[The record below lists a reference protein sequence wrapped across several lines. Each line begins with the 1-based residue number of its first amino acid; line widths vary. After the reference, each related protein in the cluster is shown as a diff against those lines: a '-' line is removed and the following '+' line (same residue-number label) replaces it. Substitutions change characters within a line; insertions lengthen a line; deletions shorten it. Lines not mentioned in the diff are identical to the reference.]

1 MERIEACIE
10 NLQNSHTDR
19 TMVTD
24 KSPRTQ
30 ETKIVDSE
38 LVETSESSMATYLVP
53 ASERPQCKDN
63 IKDNKKTAR
72 STTKQPNKTLERD
85 Q

>member
-1 MERIEACIE
+1 METIEACIE
-10 NLQNSHTDR
+10 NLQNSHTNR

-30 ETKIVDSE
+30 EITKIVDSE

-63 IKDNKKTAR
+63 IKDNKKTA
-72 STTKQPNKTLERD
+72 
-85 Q
+85 